1 MNGLKSSYIRKAIIF
16 PTVVVIIL
24 IILATIFVPP
34 FIARIPTATDAT
46 RGVKEYNAD
55 DYYLVNYDNFEDL
68 RLNNFVGW
76 LSSDDIALGC
86 AVTYKSEDENTS
98 AASLLEYSKEP
109 WNKGTLVI
117 IGDNTDAEF
126 RNLHKANMNDTFTIE
141 FHKHD
146 SYTYAVK
153 DIVPT
158 RTKEEIKDYIDEGD
172 AILCLPYNDFSK
184 LGSEY
189 FYTVYVCKIV
199 KWGGNNE

>member
-1 MNGLKSSYIRKAIIF
+1 MMKGLKSSYIRKAIVF
-16 PTVVVIIL
+16 PIVVVIIL
-24 IILATIFVPP
+24 IVIATLIVPS
-34 FIARIPTATDAT
+34 IITRIPTATDAT
-46 RGVKEYNAD
+46 KGVKEYNAD

-86 AVTYKSEDENTS
+86 ALTYKSEDENTT
-98 AASLLEYSKEP
+98 AASLLATSTEP
-109 WNKGTLVI
+109 WNKGTIII

-126 RNLHKANMNDTFTIE
+126 RNLHKANYNDTFTIE

-158 RTKEEIKDYIDEGD
+158 RTKDEINDYVDEGD
-172 AILCLPYNDFSK
+172 AILCLPYNDFSQ
-184 LGSEY
+184 LGTEY
-189 FYTVYVCKIV
+189 FYTLYVCKLV
-199 KWGGNNE
+199 K

>member
-1 MNGLKSSYIRKAIIF
+1 MKGLKSGYIKKAIIF
-16 PTVVVIIL
+16 PLSTVVVLAII
-24 IILATIFVPP
+24 ATIIVPSL
-34 FIARIPTATDAT
+34 ITKIPTATDAT

-86 AVTYKSEDENTS
+86 AVTYKSEDENTTAS
-98 AASLLEYSKEP
+98 SLLEYSEEP
-109 WNKGTLVI
+109 WNNGTIVI
-117 IGDNTDAEF
+117 IGDNTDREF
-126 RNLHKANMNDTFTIE
+126 RNLHKANFNDTFTIE

-146 SYTYAVK
+146 TYTYAIK

-158 RTKEEIKDYIDEGD
+158 RTKDEIKDYIDEGD

-189 FYTVYVCKIV
+189 FYTLYICKAV
-199 KWGGNNE
+199 K